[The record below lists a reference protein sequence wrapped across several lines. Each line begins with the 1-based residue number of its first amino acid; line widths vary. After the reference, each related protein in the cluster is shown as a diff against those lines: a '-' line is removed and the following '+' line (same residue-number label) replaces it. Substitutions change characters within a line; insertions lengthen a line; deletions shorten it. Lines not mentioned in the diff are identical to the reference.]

1 MIEYRWKKFPWYNKP
16 VKSSLPTKK
25 KMVLAKKWD
34 KVKLIHFW
42 DSKMKDYTQH
52 KDKERR
58 KSYLARSAWIKNK
71 IWQLTKDDKLSANYW
86 AMRTLWNYR

>member
-16 VKSSLPTKK
+16 VKSSNPKKK
-25 KMVLAKKWD
+25 KMVLAKDWD

-42 DSKMKDYTQH
+42 DASMKDYTQH

-58 KSYLARSAWIKNK
+58 KNYLARSWWIRNK
-71 IWQLTKDDKLSANYW
+71 QWELTKNDKLSPNYW
-86 AMRTLWNYR
+86 ARKTLW

>member
-16 VKSSLPTKK
+16 IKSSKPEKK

-34 KVKLIHFW
+34 VIKLIHFW
-42 DSKMKDYTQH
+42 DSKMKDFTQH

-58 KSYLARSAWIKNK
+58 KAYLARSAWIKDKQGN
-71 IWQLTKDDKLSANYW
+71 LTKDNKLSANFW
-86 AMRTLWNYR
+86 ARKILR